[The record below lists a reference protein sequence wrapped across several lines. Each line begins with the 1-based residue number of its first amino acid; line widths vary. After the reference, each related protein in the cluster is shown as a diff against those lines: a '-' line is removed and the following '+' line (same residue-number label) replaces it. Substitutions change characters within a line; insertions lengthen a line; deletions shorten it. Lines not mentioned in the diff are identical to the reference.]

1 MKPQPLATVPPH
13 PPLLGR
19 DPPALVRFVGFVRFV
34 RFGRDPPALLQ
45 LAELG
50 QAVMSPTVL
59 SPAVQVAARGHHQ
72 WWRAHTAAT
81 PHSHSGVEG
90 VGGGTPS

>member
-19 DPPALVRFVGFVRFV
+19 DPPALVRFVRFV
-34 RFGRDPPALLQ
+34 RFGKDPPALLQ

-81 PHSHSGVEG
+81 PHAHSGVEG